1 MFLMLLSHCWSLPQA
16 NLRSFH
22 LTTPETIPKQT
33 AAPATI
39 AIIFRIEYSAMTRVP
54 EIPSNS
60 YIRQM

>member
-1 MFLMLLSHCWSLPQA
+1 MLLSHRWSLPQA

-39 AIIFRIEYSAMTRVP
+39 VIIFRIEHGAMIAVP
-54 EIPSNS
+54 ETESFS
-60 YIRQM
+60 YIRKM